1 MDNGYEP
8 RQRKKTK
15 VKESIIDH
23 TYRDYSQVEVSSDDE
38 ATTVGGDDKK
48 QSRLQPNF
56 PAKLH
61 AIVSNP
67 NYQHIIC
74 WQPHGRSWKIVD
86 KHLLSTVICPKHF
99 AHAKFESFNRSVN
112 GWGFKRLLNP
122 GPDCKSYYH
131 ECFLRGRPELTKLM
145 QRLVNPGKR
154 LPDKAGEP
162 DFYEIS
168 RKYPLPQLPTS
179 APQDQDVIPTGMSP
193 HAAQRAGQQSRF
205 SFQPSQ
211 SGGYPYGY
219 FQPGAYP
226 QMPGQMPGQLP
237 SPASNYGQIPGQPYP
252 PQPQQ
257 AYWPNQMQSSQY
269 PPNPYAYGYNPY
281 AQMMGAPQGYEQY
294 PHPSMYGQYPGGY
307 PATPTAYNNPASSG
321 GRPKVPA
328 AAQAQ
333 PQQIDEQS
341 QYYPSAGT
349 RLETSGSNEG
359 EETGERKPPART
371 SVKRSLEDPREGPAD
386 AYPSSRPGGP
396 THPLERSAPHPDAAA
411 ISAQEGAYNPAAATR
426 VAQEGAY
433 SAAAAA
439 RAAQEEAYNLA
450 AAARGAQEGAY
461 NPAAAARGPQ
471 EGAYNPAAAAR
482 AAQEAAYNPAAAA
495 RAAQEA
501 AYNPAAASRG
511 AQEGAYNPAA
521 ASRGTQERPYNSA
534 AGQPRTTDASSAP
547 EKASSE
553 GSSNPTGRRAGPG
566 VKQEEGG
573 DPINEQQL
581 LQDFFQH
588 F

>member
-1 MDNGYEP
+1 MDNEYEP
-8 RQRKKTK
+8 RQRKKPK

-38 ATTVGGDDKK
+38 ASTAPGDDKK

-179 APQDQDVIPTGMSP
+179 APQEQDAPTAMSP
-193 HAAQRAGQQSRF
+193 HHAQRPGQQGRF
-205 SFQPSQ
+205 NFQPSQ
-211 SGGYPYGY
+211 TGGYPYGY
-219 FQPGAYP
+219 YQTGPYP
-226 QMPGQMPGQLP
+226 QLP
-237 SPASNYGQIPGQPYP
+237 SPASNYGQPFP
-252 PQPQQ
+252 PQPPQQ
-257 AYWPNQMQSSQY
+257 AYWPNQIPPSLY
-269 PPNPYAYGYNPY
+269 PPNPSAYGYYPY
-281 AQMMGAPQGYEQY
+281 PQMMAPQGFEQY
-294 PHPSMYGQYPGGY
+294 PHPSMYSQYY
-307 PATPTAYNNPASSG
+307 PTTPTAYNNPASPDP
-321 GRPKVPA
+321 GRPKPAA

-333 PQQIDEQS
+333 PQQIDEHS
-341 QYYPSAGT
+341 QYYQSAGT
-349 RLETSGSNEG
+349 RPDTSAGNEDDAI
-359 EETGERKPPART
+359 EDERKPPARAGL
-371 SVKRSLEDPREGPAD
+371 KRPLEDAHPGPAD
-386 AYPSSRPGGP
+386 AYPPRPGAP
-396 THPLERSAPHPDAAA
+396 THPLESSAPHP
-411 ISAQEGAYNPAAATR
+411 Y
-426 VAQEGAY
+426 
-433 SAAAAA
+433 
-439 RAAQEEAYNLA
+439 
-450 AAARGAQEGAY
+450 AAARGAQEEAY
-461 NPAAAARGPQ
+461 GP
-471 EGAYNPAAAAR
+471 
-482 AAQEAAYNPAAAA
+482 
-495 RAAQEA
+495 
-501 AYNPAAASRG
+501 
-511 AQEGAYNPAA
+511 
-521 ASRGTQERPYNSA
+521 
-534 AGQPRTTDASSAP
+534 AGQPDTGDVSGASA
-547 EKASSE
+547 KASSE
-553 GSSNPTGRRAGPG
+553 GSSTPTGRPSGPP